1 MIGTGWL
8 VENAKAKC
16 RVLVIGLDA
25 AEPSLLRR
33 WAGAGLLP
41 AIARAIASGA
51 TRPLKLE
58 PGLYAG
64 SVWPSIF
71 TGRSAG
77 AHGRYNFLKLA
88 PGSYAEERF
97 TPAMLA
103 VEPFW
108 MRLSRAGLRSTL
120 LDIPKMPL
128 PDRFAGMLVSDWGTH
143 DPERPM
149 TVLPAD
155 LAAEVAEVAGVDPV
169 GSCDRFEC
177 RSPARDELAAA
188 LCERVRRRTDL
199 ALHLLAKAP
208 ADLVFVT
215 YTETH
220 CGGHHLWAAH
230 ARAGAAGRG
239 DDPLANPYLRMLQ
252 AIDAGIGRLRA
263 TVGDRT
269 PLLILSSH
277 GMGDHN
283 DGTHLV
289 DRALRHLDGRGARR
303 GALRLAAGALFRAHR
318 HLPPGLADPLR
329 PALMRL
335 IARAQARDR
344 AGRRWFQVATN
355 DNAAGVRVNLEG
367 REPHG
372 LVEPG
377 PEFDRTLRLLR
388 DRLLELENP
397 TSGAPAFRAVLE
409 TRAAFAGGRVGELP
423 DLVLLW
429 NRDHPFE
436 ALSAPWLGLVRGRYR
451 GRRVGDHRGE
461 GMLIAA
467 APGLVDDGTRPAL
480 TAMSVAPTITAALG
494 LPADGFEDAA
504 FMPFVRAVRLAEP
517 NPREAAAAVA
527 DAV

>member
-1 MIGTGWL
+1 M
-8 VENAKAKC
+8 
-16 RVLVIGLDA
+16 LVIGLDA

-33 WAGAGLLP
+33 WAAAGLLP
-41 AIARAIASGA
+41 AIARAMAAGA
-51 TRPLKLE
+51 TRPVALE

-77 AHGRYNFLKLA
+77 GHGRYNFLRLA
-88 PGSYAEERF
+88 RGRYAEERF

-103 VEPFW
+103 AEPFW
-108 MRLSRAGLRSTL
+108 MRLTRAGFRSTL

-128 PDRFAGMLVSDWGTH
+128 PDRFLGLLVSDWGTH

-155 LAAEVAEVAGVDPV
+155 LAAEVVDVAGTDPV

-177 RSPARDELAAA
+177 RSLARAELAAA
-188 LCERVRRRTDL
+188 LCDRAQRRTAL

-208 ADLVFVT
+208 ADLAFMVF
-215 YTETH
+215 TEPH

-230 ARAGAAGRG
+230 RAAEAAGRG
-239 DDPLANPYLRMLQ
+239 EDPLANPYLRMLQ

-263 TVGDRT
+263 AVGERT
-269 PLLILSSH
+269 PLLILASH

-289 DRALRHLDGRGARR
+289 DRALRCLEGRRARR
-303 GALRLAAGALFRAHR
+303 GALRLAAAALFRGHR
-318 HLPPGLADPLR
+318 RLPTALADPLR
-329 PALMRL
+329 PALLRL
-335 IARAQARDR
+335 VARAQARDR

-355 DNAAGVRVNLEG
+355 DNAAGIRINLKG
-367 REPHG
+367 RDPQG

-377 PEFDRTLRLLR
+377 AEFDRTLRLLR
-388 DRLLELENP
+388 ERLLELENP
-397 TSGAPAFRAVLE
+397 ATGAPAFRAVLE
-409 TRAAFAGGRVGELP
+409 TRTAFAGDRVGELP

-429 NRDHPFE
+429 NREYPFA
-436 ALSAPWLGLVRGRYR
+436 ALRAPWLGLIRGRYR
-451 GRRVGDHRGE
+451 GRRVGDHRGA

-467 APGLVDDGTRPAL
+467 APGLVEDGVRPAL
-480 TAMSVAPTITAALG
+480 TAMAIAPTITAALG
-494 LPADGFEDAA
+494 LPVDGFDDEP
-504 FMPFVRAVRLAEP
+504 FLPFVRAVRAAG
-517 NPREAAAAVA
+517 PRPHGAALAVA